1 MKRLRT
7 LYCVMMLAP
16 LVAACETAVPART
29 FPEISFAHQPP
40 INLDVASV
48 EVENKPETPSAAG
61 AVVHELPVTLS
72 SVAERWARERLKPV
86 GTRGTAIVRVEK
98 ASVIEEKLKKTEGIR
113 GAFVTDQTERYVGEM
128 QMSIT
133 IADDRGQAT
142 ARAEARRARSIA
154 EDASLADREKLWFE
168 LVETV
173 ARETDKV
180 FEQQIRTYLTS
191 YLR

>member
-48 EVENKPETPSAAG
+48 EVENKPETPSASGAG
-61 AVVHELPVTLS
+61 VHELPVTLS

-113 GAFVTDQTERYVGEM
+113 GAFVTDQTERYIGEM

-180 FEQQIRTYLTS
+180 FEEQIRAYLTS

>member
-1 MKRLRT
+1 
-7 LYCVMMLAP
+7 MMLAP

-48 EVENKPETPSAAG
+48 EVENKPEPPSAPG

-86 GTRGTAIVRVEK
+86 GTRGTAIVRIEK

-142 ARAEARRARSIA
+142 ARAEARRARSVA

-173 ARETDKV
+173 ARETDAV
-180 FEQQIRTYLTS
+180 FEQQIRAHLSS